1 MRRQH
6 GADTQERKRST
17 MKVRCYSEMKELRTI
32 QERYEY
38 LKLGGEVGS
47 KTFGFDRYLNQV
59 FYRSR
64 EWRRVRDIV
73 TCRDEGWDLGV
84 LGYPC
89 GWNAAIHHMNPVRR
103 EQLLNGD
110 PDLLNPEYL
119 VLVSFDTHEKIHYGD
134 LGLQTLEPIV
144 RAPNDQVP
152 WR

>member
-1 MRRQH
+1 MS
-6 GADTQERKRST
+6 KI
-17 MKVRCYSEMKELRTI
+17 RCYSELIQLKTL

-38 LKLGGEVGS
+38 LKLSSRVGVQ
-47 KTFGFDRYLNQV
+47 TFGFDRYLNQV

-73 TCRDEGWDLGV
+73 TCRDDGCDLGV
-84 LGYPC
+84 EGYPC
-89 GWNAAIHHMNPVRR
+89 GPYGVVHHMNPVRKQ
-103 EQLLNGD
+103 QLLDGD

-119 VLVSFDTHEKIHYGD
+119 ILVSVDTHEMIHYGD
-134 LGLQTLEPIV
+134 WLEKPEPIV